1 MSRICFKIHQEKEM
15 CGRER
20 NEKEIGK
27 ALIIVQDLCRKF
39 IRLFS
44 LRKKYSLV
52 SLSSE
57 ND

>member
-1 MSRICFKIHQEKEM
+1 M

-27 ALIIVQDLCRKF
+27 VLIIVQDLCRKF